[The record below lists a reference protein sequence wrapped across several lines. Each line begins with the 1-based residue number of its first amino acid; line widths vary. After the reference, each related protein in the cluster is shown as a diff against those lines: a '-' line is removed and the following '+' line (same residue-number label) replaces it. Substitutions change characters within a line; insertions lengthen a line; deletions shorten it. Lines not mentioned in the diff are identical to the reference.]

1 MSKIGY
7 NGAKV
12 TAVGKLTT
20 LLPAARKGALSETYA
35 RSLRNL
41 PKGSMLVVATL
52 PIVDW
57 NDCLLRDFQ
66 NVSKGARR
74 HMYTAITFG
83 RPIFRNTWS
92 IYPTRVLQNTGRNWR
107 TCFARQDFVAN
118 SDKLHYLWS
127 AAWDSAGTQFDLPA
141 GDKVFVEAATYYG
154 MNSYA
159 LFAKL

>member
-1 MSKIGY
+1 
-7 NGAKV
+7 
-12 TAVGKLTT
+12 
-20 LLPAARKGALSETYA
+20 
-35 RSLRNL
+35 
-41 PKGSMLVVATL
+41 MLVVATL
-52 PIVDW
+52 PIIDW

-74 HMYTAITFG
+74 HMYAAITFQ
-83 RPIFRNTWS
+83 RAIFRNTWS

-154 MNSYA
+154 MKSYA

>member
-1 MSKIGY
+1 MGESDRLSE
-7 NGAKV
+7 N
-12 TAVGKLTT
+12 
-20 LLPAARKGALSETYA
+20 LPRFYRPPRKGASSEIYA

-52 PIVDW
+52 PIIDW

-74 HMYTAITFG
+74 HMYAAITFQ
-83 RPIFRNTWS
+83 RAIFRNTWS